1 MDSVDKVNKLSKY
14 DFISIFGNVFEKT
27 KWIAEETY
35 KLKPFN
41 NLEELF
47 NKMMEIFEKSNK
59 ENHLKIFNSH
69 PNLVV
74 EKKLTHDSKK
84 EQNNSNLNQCSDE
97 EFEKFKKLNKEYK
110 EKFGFPFIIAVKGK
124 NKKEILDKFK
134 IRILNN
140 ADIEFNEAKKQV
152 KKIAIFRLNEILK
165 KIKLF

>member
-1 MDSVDKVNKLSKY
+1 MNSADKVNKLSKY

-35 KLKPFN
+35 ELKPFN

-47 NKMMEIFEKSNK
+47 NKMINVFEKSNK
-59 ENHLKIFNSH
+59 EKHLKIFNAH
-69 PNLVV
+69 PDLVV
-74 EKKLTHDSKK
+74 EKKLTNDSKK
-84 EQNNSNLNQCSDE
+84 EQSDSNLNECSDE
-97 EFEKFKKLNKEYK
+97 EFEEFKKLNKEYK

-124 NKKEILDKFK
+124 NRKEILNKFK

-140 ADIEFNEAKKQV
+140 IDIEFNEAKKQV

-165 KIKLF
+165 KN